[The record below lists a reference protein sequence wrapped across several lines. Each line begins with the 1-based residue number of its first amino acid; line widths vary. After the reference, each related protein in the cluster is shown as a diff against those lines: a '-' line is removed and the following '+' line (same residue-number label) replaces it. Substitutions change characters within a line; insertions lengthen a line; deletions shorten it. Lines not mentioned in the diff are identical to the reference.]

1 MSILCGVMIKTE
13 HDNFRLLPMSQ
24 NAEVYQ
30 KELEVSDPLVER
42 IAEIGGID
50 FEYVEILQNLENRTD
65 YKHLPGSSELRMIR
79 DSLPRLGLVEL
90 DSGARLVVRD
100 STEILIPKTAR
111 KEIIRILHLTHAATD
126 TMMLQTK

>member
-1 MSILCGVMIKTE
+1 MIKTE